1 MNRSDNNKVKKPSA
15 LRTLMGYAGPLR
27 WLLVG
32 SWVLSATSALMG
44 LAPLVYIW
52 QILHDVLDGRM
63 AHVAH
68 YGWVAVGW
76 AVAAMAVYVGALM
89 CSHVAAFRVATNIR
103 RRLLRHIVRLPL
115 GFMDG
120 MGSGRLRKTVNEAS
134 AATETYLA
142 HRLPDMAGSYATP
155 AGMLVLLFWFDW
167 HMGLLCMATVA
178 LAFAILF
185 AFMIGPTL
193 RQTMTEYQNAL
204 DRMSNEAVEY
214 VRGIP
219 VVKTFGQTVF
229 SFKRFKQTIDD
240 YSCWVIGY
248 TRSVRT
254 PMIFYTTISNGVFA
268 VLVGYALWAAAEAA
282 THAFLLNLVYYVIVS
297 PVLTLMLTRIMF
309 QSEDLM
315 LVEDALHRIG
325 EVMAMEPLPETASP
339 RQPRDH
345 GIVLADVSFAY
356 PSARGRSAAVS
367 HVSLE
372 VKAGEHV
379 AFVGPS
385 GGGKTTLASLVARF
399 WDADSGVV
407 SVGGVDVKQI
417 AKHTMMDT
425 VSFVFQDSRLLK
437 TSILENVRLG
447 RPAATRAEV
456 EAALEAA
463 QCGDI
468 VARLPR
474 GIDTVIG
481 SRGTYLSGGEQQRVG
496 IARAMLRNTPILILD
511 EATAFAD
518 PDNEERV
525 LRAFDVLGRGKTV
538 LMIAHRLSTV
548 VRADRIFVLSNGS
561 VAEQGTHAELLAQG
575 GLYAS
580 MWKQYNETLNYQR
593 R

>member
-1 MNRSDNNKVKKPSA
+1 M
-15 LRTLMGYAGPLR
+15 
-27 WLLVG
+27 
-32 SWVLSATSALMG
+32 
-44 LAPLVYIW
+44 
-52 QILHDVLDGRM
+52 
-63 AHVAH
+63 
-68 YGWVAVGW
+68 
-76 AVAAMAVYVGALM
+76 
-89 CSHVAAFRVATNIR
+89 
-103 RRLLRHIVRLPL
+103 
-115 GFMDG
+115 
-120 MGSGRLRKTVNEAS
+120 
-134 AATETYLA
+134 
-142 HRLPDMAGSYATP
+142 
-155 AGMLVLLFWFDW
+155 
-167 HMGLLCMATVA
+167 
-178 LAFAILF
+178 
-185 AFMIGPTL
+185 
-193 RQTMTEYQNAL
+193 
-204 DRMSNEAVEY
+204 
-214 VRGIP
+214 
-219 VVKTFGQTVF
+219 
-229 SFKRFKQTIDD
+229 
-240 YSCWVIGY
+240 
-248 TRSVRT
+248 
-254 PMIFYTTISNGVFA
+254 
-268 VLVGYALWAAAEAA
+268 
-282 THAFLLNLVYYVIVS
+282 
-297 PVLTLMLTRIMF
+297 
-309 QSEDLM
+309 
-315 LVEDALHRIG
+315 
-325 EVMAMEPLPETASP
+325 
-339 RQPRDH
+339 
-345 GIVLADVSFAY
+345 
-356 PSARGRSAAVS
+356 
-367 HVSLE
+367 SLE

-481 SRGTYLSGGEQQRVG
+481 SRGTYLSGGEQQRVA